1 MPAFSSVAT
10 TLAMRAV
17 ASAFDRA
24 VASAFARARLWSCM
38 STPMA
43 TRATSGATEMR
54 PSPEAWTVRGA
65 FGAAGGGA
73 WARSRAAA
81 RAGIIDPPVLRVA
94 GWFQR
99 AGARNDPYHLGDS
112 HR

>member
-1 MPAFSSVAT
+1 MPAFSIVAI
-10 TLAMRAV
+10 TLAM
-17 ASAFDRA
+17 RA
-24 VASAFARARLWSCM
+24 VASAFARARLWSCT

-43 TRATSGATEMR
+43 TRAMSGATEMR

-81 RAGIIDPPVLRVA
+81 RAGIIDPPVWRVA
-94 GWFQR
+94 WFQR
-99 AGARNDPYHLGDS
+99 AGARNDPYHLSDSPRPGGDD
-112 HR
+112 